1 MLPQKKQELGCFE
14 HLEFIPQPFSV
25 PPVHFVRPAPCRK
38 IEKSQKKKNPKFFSQ
53 VFLRPAH
60 YTLCTL
66 LGPKSQKKQ
75 ELSCFEHLE
84 FIPRPFFCTTSA
96 FCMGQRL
103 VKKSKNLKK
112 KIFFFGKIST
122 PGLRNRRHSCA
133 KMKSVFDPKSGWVGH
148 NLLQIWPKIGIFLKI
163 SLCPAKILVFLKNFP
178 KNMLYP
184 L

>member
-1 MLPQKKQELGCFE
+1 MGFLGFGIWDFSKISKK
-14 HLEFIPQPFSV
+14 
-25 PPVHFVRPAPCRK
+25 K
-38 IEKSQKKKNPKFFSQ
+38 KKSQIFFSQ

-60 YTLCTL
+60 YTLGTL

-112 KIFFFGKIST
+112 KNFFFSGKFRPLSRVFGHQKVQKNAKIGCFDDLGVNHMHYAPYALLQGPTIST
-122 PGLRNRRHSCA
+122 
-133 KMKSVFDPKSGWVGH
+133 
-148 NLLQIWPKIGIFLKI
+148 
-163 SLCPAKILVFLKNFP
+163 FP
-178 KNMLYP
+178 
-184 L
+184 